1 MGGWGMEIKEELDYF
16 SHISVMQMA
25 QSIRDFSLGF
35 QQKKNYQHISQP
47 EQPKQLGGF
56 VFCT

>member
-1 MGGWGMEIKEELDYF
+1 MEIKEELDYF

-25 QSIRDFSLGF
+25 QSRRDFNLGF

-47 EQPKQLGGF
+47 EQTKQLGVF